1 MQKLLIWYQ
10 NEHKVQENLQSI
22 NTTWGLQRTKTTLY
36 AYLKYQISKHIWL
49 TETKCLYCFHAFFLY
64 S

>member
-36 AYLKYQISKHIWL
+36 AYLKYQISKHI
-49 TETKCLYCFHAFFLY
+49 
-64 S
+64 